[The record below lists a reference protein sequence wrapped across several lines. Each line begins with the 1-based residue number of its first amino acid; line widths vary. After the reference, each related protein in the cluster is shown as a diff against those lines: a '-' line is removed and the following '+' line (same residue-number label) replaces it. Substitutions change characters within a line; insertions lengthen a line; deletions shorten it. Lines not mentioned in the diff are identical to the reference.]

1 MLVIYYTYED
11 NSRSV
16 LSGGR
21 FLMIT
26 ANQYFRERFGH
37 KMYKASI
44 SLNVTCPN
52 RDGSKGVGG
61 CVFCSDGGSGEFAA
75 KCGDTIS
82 DQIAGTI
89 DQIRD
94 KAGKDAGYIAYF
106 QNFTNTYCDPSY
118 LEKSLEEASGCEGI
132 EAVSIATRPD
142 CLGNEIL
149 EVLCRQAER
158 MPLFVELGLQTSN
171 DDTAALIN
179 RCYETKEYVKAVSD
193 LKSIGA
199 NVITHI
205 IFGLPGETK
214 EMMMETVKLCAD
226 SGSDGYKFTCLY
238 VLENT
243 ALEKLFM
250 NNEVEILEMEE
261 YFDIVEDAIKLLPE
275 DAVIHRF
282 TGDGP
287 KKILIA
293 PSWTMNKRQVINYI
307 NRRFCL

>member
-1 MLVIYYTYED
+1 
-11 NSRSV
+11 
-16 LSGGR
+16 
-21 FLMIT
+21 MIT
-26 ANQYFRERFGH
+26 ANVYFRERFGH

-61 CVFCSDGGSGEFAA
+61 CIFCSEGGSGEFAS
-75 KCGDTIS
+75 KCEDTIS
-82 DQIAGTI
+82 IQIKRAI
-89 DQIRD
+89 DQVRN

-106 QNFTNTYCDPSY
+106 QNFTNTYCDPDY
-118 LEKSLEEASGCEGI
+118 LEKALSEASSCEGI

-149 EVLCRQAER
+149 EVLGNQAER

-171 DDTAALIN
+171 DETAVLIN
-179 RCYETKEYVKAVSD
+179 RCYETDEYIKAVSD
-193 LKSIGA
+193 LKAIGA

-214 EMMMETVKLCAD
+214 EMMMDTVRLCAD
-226 SGSDGYKFTCLY
+226 AGSDGYKFTCLY
-238 VLENT
+238 VLKDT
-243 ALEKLFM
+243 PMEKLFRD
-250 NNEVEILEMEE
+250 NEVEILEMEE
-261 YFDIVEDAIKLLPE
+261 YFDIVEDAIRILPE

-293 PSWTMNKRQVINYI
+293 PLWTMNKRQVINYI
-307 NRRFCL
+307 NRRFGL